1 MRKYVWNTNV
11 ISEVS
16 AFYKFKIDE
25 VTKISRSVLPRLNVP
40 IRQILMFNKPLKNN
54 FYTKV

>member
-16 AFYKFKIDE
+16 AFCKFKIDE
-25 VTKISRSVLPRLNVP
+25 VTKISTPVLPKCSNET
-40 IRQILMFNKPLKNN
+40 ILMFNRSLKNN
-54 FYTKV
+54 FYVKA

>member
-1 MRKYVWNTNV
+1 MRKYVCNTDV

-25 VTKISRSVLPRLNVP
+25 VTKISRSVLPRPNVP
-40 IRQILMFNKPLKNN
+40 IRQF
-54 FYTKV
+54 